1 LVDITAQNFVVNFVD
16 VNFALARQKVGPV
29 FSCLLMVVGVIDCL
43 SFLTNDSSVS
53 NNGKSPPAV
62 GSVEG
67 AGGVVDSGNGGSEGL
82 GLGGRP
88 VLSLVRLRHGLVGH
102 LTGSTVNGG
111 SVDGGVDNRSSVDNR
126 AGNSVDN
133 GSSVDNGTGNGNGV
147 GNSVGNGDSLG
158 VGSLAVVGDS
168 GDVSLDVV
176 GSVGDVL
183 GAAVRE
189 SNGVR
194 SSPGS
199 GAVVSLSSLEV
210 GAGVVVGNGVLVLVG
225 GDLVGVHLGN
235 GVGNGVG
242 NHRGVVSGGSV
253 DNRGSVDNGAGD
265 SVGNGGSVD
274 DRAGNSVSDNSVG
287 ESVSDNSMGKSVSDH
302 SVGKSVSNDTVGNTS
317 NNSSLS
323 KVASKARLG
332 GVADGIGGSD
342 GGNWG
347 TEALGLA
354 GAPHLTLE
362 RLGDGLVRPLAS
374 GNNGVANMA
383 GQQLGGGG
391 GSRDK
396 GDAEECL
403 HVAGL
408 ILTN

>member
-1 LVDITAQNFVVNFVD
+1 MGNMTNMAN
-16 VNFALARQKVGPV
+16 VGDNR
-29 FSCLLMVVGVIDCL
+29 M
-43 SFLTNDSSVS
+43 TT
-53 NNGKSPPAV
+53 V

-67 AGGVVDSGNGGSEGL
+67 AGGVVDGGNGGSEGL

-199 GAVVSLSSLEV
+199 GAVISLSSLEV

-242 NHRGVVSGGSV
+242 NHRGVVGRGSV
-253 DNRGSVDNGAGD
+253 DNRGSMNNGAGNG
-265 SVGNGGSVD
+265 VGNGGSVD
-274 DRAGNSVSDNSVG
+274 NRAGNSVSDNTVG
-287 ESVSDNSMGKSVSDH
+287 ESVSNN
-302 SVGKSVSNDTVGNTS
+302 SVGKSVSDNSVGNSVADNSVGKSVANDTVGNSS
-317 NNSSLS
+317 NNGSLS

-332 GVADGIGGSD
+332 GVADGIGGSN

-403 HVAGL
+403 QMLDLSIFSHSLV
-408 ILTN
+408 